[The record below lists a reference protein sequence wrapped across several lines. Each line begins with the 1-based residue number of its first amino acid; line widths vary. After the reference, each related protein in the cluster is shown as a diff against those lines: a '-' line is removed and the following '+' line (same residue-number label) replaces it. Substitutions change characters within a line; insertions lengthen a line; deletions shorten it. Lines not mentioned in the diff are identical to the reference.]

1 MVLGKTN
8 VPLNLFTLD
17 DGGFKKMFFKL
28 GCHWWWQRR
37 KDDDTKLLAVKQ
49 QVFQHL
55 RTFIAPRLFPQ
66 RLLSLWIVYFMD
78 SKSKHWRVS
87 SCPDTFLLQK
97 LAPIHQLVSDW
108 KVKSWSCLAQHILG
122 HVPGNIFLYVA
133 LIFISILHTIYCDN
147 GLQKENRHPRDLL
160 HRIGTSKSSQDQQCL
175 YCLYCCLGQAD
186 DVPMTSKQ
194 QPSNAITLKI
204 PNKNTV
210 NTFHQTLYIFKFSL
224 HKYKFQF

>member
-1 MVLGKTN
+1 M
-8 VPLNLFTLD
+8 
-17 DGGFKKMFFKL
+17 
-28 GCHWWWQRR
+28 
-37 KDDDTKLLAVKQ
+37 
-49 QVFQHL
+49 
-55 RTFIAPRLFPQ
+55 
-66 RLLSLWIVYFMD
+66 
-78 SKSKHWRVS
+78 
-87 SCPDTFLLQK
+87 
-97 LAPIHQLVSDW
+97 
-108 KVKSWSCLAQHILG
+108 KSWSHLAQRILG

-210 NTFHQTLYIFKFSL
+210 NILLSNVVYFQIFTA
-224 HKYKFQF
+224 